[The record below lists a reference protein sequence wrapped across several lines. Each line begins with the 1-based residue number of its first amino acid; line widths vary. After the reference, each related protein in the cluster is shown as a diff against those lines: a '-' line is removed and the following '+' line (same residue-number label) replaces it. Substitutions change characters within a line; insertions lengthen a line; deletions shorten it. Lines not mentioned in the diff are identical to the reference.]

1 MARTLP
7 AMTVRR
13 ILVALDGSLLAEGV
27 LPAAASLA
35 QRLRVPLI
43 LLHVLERDPPPS
55 VHGEPHLTSA
65 TDAKEYLDGTAER
78 LRRDGIDV
86 EIDVHERPVADVAA
100 AVDRHAHELDADLI
114 AMCAHGRTNLRDRL
128 LGTIAERIL
137 RGGSIPILLRT
148 VREPRADPFRLGN
161 VLVPL
166 DFVHDVEAA
175 LDAARTFAR
184 AYDATVTLLTV
195 PEPASPSR
203 TGMLP
208 ATTAVARAF
217 DQAGA
222 ERRLDAFAEQL
233 RNDGIES
240 RTIIA
245 EQQPSDAIAAAT
257 QSLPAELI
265 VLVTDVH
272 GGLARWYDPSTAQ
285 RVLAIPDLTLLL
297 IKEL

>member
-1 MARTLP
+1 MI
-7 AMTVRR
+7 VRR
-13 ILVALDGSLLAEGV
+13 ILVPLDGSPLAEAV

-35 QRLRVPLI
+35 QRLDGRLI

-55 VHGEPHLTSA
+55 VHGEAHLASGSE
-65 TDAKEYLDGTAER
+65 AKEYLDSQLNR
-78 LRRDGIDV
+78 LRRAGIEV
-86 EIDVHERPVADVAA
+86 ESDVHERPVADVAA

-148 VREPRADPFRLGN
+148 VRRPQPTEFQLRNL
-161 VLVPL
+161 LVPL
-166 DFVHDVEAA
+166 DFGHDVEAA

-184 AYDATVTLLTV
+184 AYGAVITLLTV
-195 PEPASPSR
+195 PEPGSPTG

-208 ATTAVARAF
+208 ATTAVAREF

-222 ERRLDAFAEQL
+222 GRRLDALAEQL
-233 RNDGIES
+233 RAES
-240 RTIIA
+240 FDTRTIVA
-245 EQQPSDAIAAAT
+245 EQKPSDAIAAAT
-257 QSLPAELI
+257 ESLPAELI

-272 GGLARWYDPSTAQ
+272 GGLSSWYDPSTAQ
-285 RVLAIPDLTLLL
+285 RVLAVPDLTLLL